1 MDSSEQEKYDLLLET
16 LSFYEPMSLE
26 KIIIDIDAV
35 KAKKISNF
43 NKEALEVALNHL
55 IEQKLIKQISV
66 NKQKTW
72 IRGFK
77 RKRPWWKRLFWFFK
91 Y

>member
-72 IRGFK
+72 IRVFK
-77 RKRPWWKRLFWFFK
+77 RKRHHSQSFSR
-91 Y
+91 